1 MKKIK
6 IANPL
11 RFTVFCLCVIII
23 ITTICCYKI
32 NKITTEK
39 IEEGIEISRVI
50 ENSIVLSSEEQ
61 EALERFIQEEETE
74 INEVK
79 L

>member
-6 IANPL
+6 IVNPI
-11 RFTVFCLCVIII
+11 RFTNFLLSIIII

-39 IEEGIEISRVI
+39 IEKGIEISRVI
-50 ENSIVLSSEEQ
+50 ENSIILSSEEQ